1 MRRIAIRVLA
11 ALSVVVVLAAVVVAQ
26 PSAAPPAPLPDS
38 PAGRRV
44 AAWLAAFNSGDEATI
59 KAFFEENMAA
69 EARERRP
76 LAERVTMTREL
87 RAQLGT
93 LEVRRVLD
101 AKPDRVVVLVR
112 GSEEFV
118 SLTFSF
124 EANDPWGLVSLRLE
138 QASGDEQAPPAPMPE
153 ATALEVI
160 RREVTAA
167 AGADEFAGTVLIAR
181 RGKPVLLDAWG
192 PAERAFGS
200 PCRTDTKY
208 NLGSINKL
216 FTRVAI
222 GQLAQQGK
230 LSLGDTVARHLPD
243 YPNAEAAK
251 KVTIRHLID
260 MSSGIGDFFG
270 DDFDATPKDRLRRNA
285 DFLPLFAAQPLAF
298 EPGSNRQYS
307 NGGYIVLGAIVEKV
321 SGEDYHEYVRKHVYA
336 PAGMA
341 STDSYEAD
349 VVVPN
354 LAEGYTNRWAG
365 GAEVGA
371 GPRRRNIYSRPARGS
386 AAGGGYSTAEDLLRF
401 ANALRGD
408 KLLSPEWTDWM
419 LSGVELGGARQPRD
433 EGGFGFAGGAPGI
446 SAALEVDLERDT
458 TIVVLS
464 NLDPPAATDIARRIR
479 RYLEAVTD

>member
-1 MRRIAIRVLA
+1 MRRIAMRVVA
-11 ALSVVVVLAAVVVAQ
+11 VLVAAVALAG
-26 PSAAPPAPLPDS
+26 AAAGQVPLPDS
-38 PAGRRV
+38 PAGRRA

-87 RAQLGT
+87 RAQLGV
-93 LEVRRVLD
+93 LEVRRVLE

-118 SLTFSF
+118 SLTFNF
-124 EANDPWGLVSLRLE
+124 EPQPPHGLISVRLE
-138 QASGDEQAPPAPMPE
+138 QASGEEQAPPSPMTE
-153 ATALEVI
+153 AEALAVI
-160 RREVTAA
+160 RREITAA
-167 AGADEFAGTVLIAR
+167 AAADEFAGTVLIAR
-181 RGKPVLLDAWG
+181 RGKTVLFDAWG

-200 PCRTDTKY
+200 PNRTDTKY

-222 GQLAQQGK
+222 AQLAQQGK
-230 LSLGDTVARHLPD
+230 LSLDDTLGKLLPD
-243 YPNAEAAK
+243 YPNPDAAK
-251 KVTIRHLID
+251 KVTIRHLVD

-270 DDFDATPKDRLRRNA
+270 DEFDATPKDRLRRNA
-285 DFLPLFAAQPLAF
+285 DFLPLFAAEPLAF
-298 EPGSNRQYS
+298 EPGSTRQYS

-321 SGEDYHEYVRKHVYA
+321 SGENYHDYVRRHVYA
-336 PAGMA
+336 PAGMT

-349 VVVPN
+349 VVVAN
-354 LAEGYTNRWAG
+354 LAEGYTNRWAR
-365 GAEVGA
+365 GAEVGE

-419 LSGVELGGARQPRD
+419 LSGVEPGGARPPRD
-433 EGGFGFAGGAPGI
+433 EGGLGFAGGAPGI
-446 SAALEVDLERDT
+446 SAALEIDLGRDT
-458 TIVVLS
+458 TVVVLS
-464 NLDPPAATDIARRIR
+464 NLDPPAAPDVERRIR
-479 RYLEAVTD
+479 RYLEVVTD